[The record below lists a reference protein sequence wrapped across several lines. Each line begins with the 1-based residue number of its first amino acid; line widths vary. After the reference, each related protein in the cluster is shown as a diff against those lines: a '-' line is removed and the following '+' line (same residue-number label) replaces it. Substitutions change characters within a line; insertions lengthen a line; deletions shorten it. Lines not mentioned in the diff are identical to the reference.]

1 MATQNTPAQNP
12 PVAEEY
18 NKGIH
23 QIALDFRQQR
33 KGQAWFTVTARFKVA
48 DNKQITKTSAANIH
62 PWLAEFRAKLDQ
74 YSDKFNQDHAD
85 SGYVFWYTDAKI
97 ELLTGTTAR
106 SGKFEHK
113 TEIVRS

>member
-1 MATQNTPAQNP
+1 MAGQNTPAQNP
-12 PVAEEY
+12 PVAEQY
-18 NKGIH
+18 NKVVH
-23 QIALDFRQQR
+23 DVALQFREKR

-62 PWLAEFRAKLDQ
+62 PWLAEFRATLDQ
-74 YSDKFNQDHAD
+74 VTDKFNQDHID

-113 TEIVRS
+113 TEIHRS